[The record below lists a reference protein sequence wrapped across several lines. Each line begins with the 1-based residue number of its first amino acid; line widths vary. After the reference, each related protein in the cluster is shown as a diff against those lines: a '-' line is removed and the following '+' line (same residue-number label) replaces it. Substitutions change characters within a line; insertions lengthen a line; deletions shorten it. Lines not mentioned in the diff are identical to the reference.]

1 MRILSEVNISRISW
15 LKSGGLANQY
25 IQPQSVD
32 ELVSIVK
39 QFERDKVKYDLVGH
53 TSNTYFLPSY
63 NSDAIISTRLLNMYE
78 EKDKTIVC
86 ECGVSVRHLAR
97 RMVEKGIKG
106 FEGLID
112 LPGTVASSV
121 YGNASCYGCSI
132 NELLVSYDFLQE
144 DGNIVNLSFD
154 SLKLSQRSSALKRG
168 ELKGV
173 ILRVYLKKEEGD
185 KECLQLLSTLNTH
198 RRCQTQPGPAH
209 NLGSIFVTG
218 KPTMLYY
225 TVMIVSKIILYFSH
239 EKDPLVLIQKRVA
252 IVLSLLRNEDLLPY
266 VSYGLN
272 RYIWKDDMA
281 HILFERYTK
290 LYRRL
295 HKNSEFEIEIKGR

>member
-1 MRILSEVNISRISW
+1 MIILREISIGEISW
-15 LKSGGLANQY
+15 LKSGGLAKQY
-25 IQPQSVD
+25 IQPQTVD
-32 ELVSIVK
+32 ELISVVK
-39 QFERDKVKYDLVGH
+39 QFKRDKINYDLIGH
-53 TSNTYFLPSY
+53 TSNIYFLPSY
-63 NSDAIISTRLLNMYE
+63 NSDAIVSTRSLKMYE
-78 EKDKTIVC
+78 EKDKLIVC
-86 ECGVSVRHLAR
+86 ECGVSVRCLAR

-112 LPGTVASSV
+112 LPGTVAASV

-144 DGNIVNLSFD
+144 DGKIVNLSLD

-168 ELKGV
+168 EIKGV

-185 KECLQLLSTLNTH
+185 KECLQLLSTLNRE
-198 RRCQTQPGPAH
+198 RRRQTQPGPAH
-209 NLGSIFVTG
+209 NLGSIFATG

-225 TVMIVSKIILYFSH
+225 TVMIVSKIILCFSH
-239 EKDPLVLIQKRVA
+239 EKDPLKLIQKRVA
-252 IVLSLLRNEDLLPY
+252 IILSLLRNEDLLPY

-295 HKNSEFEIEIKGR
+295 YKNSEFEIEIKG